1 MPKFVASRSL
11 QGPLDWNATLIEG
24 DGAEGVQGLK
34 GELDGDL
41 FLIGCGELARNL
53 LEQDVIDELRF
64 WVHPGVWGDGER
76 PVPLR
81 AGEAT
86 PKLILATCLRRPT
99 RIVRSRSRDRG
110 TWG

>member
-1 MPKFVASRSL
+1 MSKFVASRSL

-76 PVPLR
+76 PFHGAAQLR
-81 AGEAT
+81 LELVGSESFDSGVAVFRYEPA
-86 PKLILATCLRRPT
+86 KRR
-99 RIVRSRSRDRG
+99 RS
-110 TWG
+110 